1 MPQKSHVVASLEM
14 SYVALSEHEEDTFKV
29 DFRDVSLQI
38 HNKVLLELLIV
49 SAEVVIHTSRLLFL
63 NKTLVNHV
71 LTPSG
76 M

>member
-1 MPQKSHVVASLEM
+1 M

-63 NKTLVNHV
+63 NKALIYHV